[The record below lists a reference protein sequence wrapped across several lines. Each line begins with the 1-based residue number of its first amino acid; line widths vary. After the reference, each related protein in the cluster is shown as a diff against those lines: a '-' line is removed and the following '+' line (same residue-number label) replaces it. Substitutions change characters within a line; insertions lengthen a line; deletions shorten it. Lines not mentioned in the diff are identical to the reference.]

1 MNTTIDYQRFTNAC
15 TKGNLKVL
23 EEMDNKSADFRGN
36 AFKEA
41 CRKGHLH
48 IIIWLHRVGVDIHVD
63 NDYGLILACLYG
75 HLEIA
80 RWLHKHNA
88 DIYTGKGKAFLAACQ
103 GCHLDIM

>member
-48 IIIWLHRVGVDIHVD
+48 III
-63 NDYGLILACLYG
+63 
-75 HLEIA
+75 
-80 RWLHKHNA
+80 
-88 DIYTGKGKAFLAACQ
+88 
-103 GCHLDIM
+103 